1 MLVVDC
7 QFNFVNNIAVVFGTT
22 QMSPKS
28 NRSIEMILHK
38 KKDKIKD
45 NDHKRFFTKDVSI
58 LVVSIRVCGLE
69 HTRLEVD

>member
-1 MLVVDC
+1 
-7 QFNFVNNIAVVFGTT
+7 
-22 QMSPKS
+22 
-28 NRSIEMILHK
+28 MILHK